1 MKNFVITNKSIA
13 GPNFF
18 SFIKKVRANPVLYCY
33 DLMKQYGDVV
43 RCPSLED
50 IYLISNPILAKEVF
64 LNAHKLFDKN
74 NFINNRMREVM
85 GNGVVLTNGA
95 EWKRQRQGA
104 QVVFKKEALR
114 DLRPEVL
121 HQVNKMIVR
130 WKNKASSKQAV
141 NIHEEIRTLV
151 MAIMAGCLFRLND
164 EELLKQLKAHFWVGN
179 EYVSDPMP
187 FNLPAWVPMTRKAK
201 LDKTLK
207 YIDTILLRMM
217 AEQALTGKHEG
228 RLLSFI
234 MDQRDDT
241 GNQLTKEAVLAEAKN
256 IFVSGYFSTS
266 DVLSW
271 LVYSLAQYPEWQ
283 DKVFDECKVFEDC
296 SDPDVMET
304 AVQTQHFIHEVL
316 RCYPPVWASSH
327 HTLQPLNLG
336 DYRIPGNVTVMVSI
350 FNVQRH
356 PSFWNEPDVF
366 NPDRFKSSNELL
378 DKAMFI
384 PFGMGPR
391 KCLGMGL
398 ARMVIN
404 TVFIKLVANFRL
416 SVMKQIAPA
425 IQSRVTLGAKQDLQ
439 LFIEP
444 R

>member
-1 MKNFVITNKSIA
+1 
-13 GPNFF
+13 
-18 SFIKKVRANPVLYCY
+18 
-33 DLMKQYGDVV
+33 
-43 RCPSLED
+43 
-50 IYLISNPILAKEVF
+50 
-64 LNAHKLFDKN
+64 
-74 NFINNRMREVM
+74 
-85 GNGVVLTNGA
+85 
-95 EWKRQRQGA
+95 
-104 QVVFKKEALR
+104 VFKKEALQS
-114 DLRPEVL
+114 LKPEVV
-121 HQVNKMIVR
+121 HHVNEMFTR
-130 WKNKASSKQAV
+130 WKDKAKQKRAV
-141 NIHEEIRTLV
+141 NIHEEIRALV
-151 MAIMAGCLFRLND
+151 MAIMAGCLFKLQD
-164 EELLKQLKAHFWVGN
+164 EEVLKQLKAHFWVGN

-187 FNLPAWVPMTRKAK
+187 FNLPAWLPMTRKAK

-217 AEQALTGKHEG
+217 AEQVQTGKHNG

-241 GNQLTKEAVLAEAKN
+241 GCRLTNEAVLAEAKN

-271 LVYSLAQYPEWQ
+271 LVYSLAQYPAWQ
-283 DKVFDECKVFEDC
+283 DKVFDECRVLKDLPD
-296 SDPDVMET
+296 SDVLET
-304 AVQTQHFIHEVL
+304 AAQSQLFIHEVL

-336 DYRIPGNVTVMVSI
+336 DYEIPKNVTVMVSV

-366 NPDRFKSSNELL
+366 NPDRFSVSNELPE
-378 DKAMFI
+378 KAMFI

-398 ARMVIN
+398 ARMVID
-404 TVFIKLVANFRL
+404 TVFAKMAANFLL
-416 SVMKQIAPA
+416 STTKHTVPV
-425 IQSRVTLGAKQDLQ
+425 IQSRVTLGAKHDLEV
-439 LFIEP
+439 LIEP